1 MKPLADWPDPVYVR
15 KVKAVGLARLA
26 GTAALVCAALFALAG
41 QSLATQP
48 AHSSQT
54 PQYQV
59 PLSYLTPI
67 PIVRMAGQLTST
79 GVKVTRLQVRSP
91 RGATVTVRCSGGRKR
106 GCNFKSKTKHS
117 PKSKL
122 LRFRE
127 IEHRLRSGAKVSVF
141 VRKGNTVG
149 KYTRFG
155 IRKHR
160 APSRTDSCL
169 LPGDPFEPQSCP

>member
-1 MKPLADWPDPVYVR
+1 MKALADSPDPVYVR

-26 GTAALVCAALFALAG
+26 GTAALVGAALLALLG
-41 QSLATQP
+41 QSVATQP
-48 AHSSQT
+48 AHAAQP

-59 PLSYLTPI
+59 PLTYLMPI
-67 PIVRMAGQLTST
+67 PIVRIAGQITST
-79 GVKVTRLQVRSP
+79 GARVTRLQIKSP
-91 RGATVTVRCSGGRKR
+91 RGSTVTVRCAGGRKR
-106 GCNFKSKTKHS
+106 GCTFRSKTKHS
-117 PKSKL
+117 PRSTQ

-127 IEHRLRSGAKVSVF
+127 IEHRLRAGVKLSIF
-141 VRKGNTVG
+141 VRRGNTIG

-155 IRKHR
+155 IRRRR